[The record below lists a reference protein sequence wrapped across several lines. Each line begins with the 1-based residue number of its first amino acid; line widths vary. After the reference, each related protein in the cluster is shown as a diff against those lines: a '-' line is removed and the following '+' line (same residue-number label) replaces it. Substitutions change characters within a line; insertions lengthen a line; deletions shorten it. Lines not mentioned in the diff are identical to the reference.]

1 MPRLL
6 RKTFSA
12 GCLADLTSIS
22 PSLTLADMPVTYKD
36 EGRALFHL
44 SVPDFWTA
52 RAGGARAMTP
62 PGTEE
67 ARLVNRVIG
76 LTPVSEKGIW
86 MGFISPHGVST
97 YEQSLEYLRG
107 VGPFLVKNAEVQ
119 ERNKISVGGRPAAR
133 LTGSG
138 SRDGKAVNFTAVV
151 VDLPRDRVAI
161 SVVVMEAGVN
171 PDLVSDVN
179 AVFASFRAVQ

>member
-1 MPRLL
+1 MQNLFREVLA
-6 RKTFSA
+6 A
-12 GCLADLTSIS
+12 GWLAASVAIL
-22 PSLTLADMPVTYKD
+22 PSLTLAEMPITYKD
-36 EGRALFHL
+36 ENRALFHV
-44 SVPDFWTA
+44 SVPDFWTV
-52 RAGGARAMTP
+52 RAGGERAVTA
-62 PGTEE
+62 PGSNE
-67 ARLVNRVIG
+67 ARLINRVIG
-76 LTPVSEKGIW
+76 LTPVSEDGIW

-119 ERNKISVGGRPAAR
+119 ERKQISVGGLPAAR
-133 LTGSG
+133 LTGNG
-138 SRDGKAVNFTAVV
+138 SRDGKSVSFTAVV

-179 AVFASFRAVQ
+179 AVFASFRAVR

>member
-1 MPRLL
+1 MPNLL
-6 RKTFSA
+6 RKTIAA
-12 GCLADLTSIS
+12 GWLAASVAIL
-22 PSLTLADMPVTYKD
+22 PSLSLADMPVTYKD

-62 PGTEE
+62 PETDE

-76 LTPVSEKGIW
+76 LTPVSEGGIW

-107 VGPFLVKNAEVQ
+107 VGPFLVQDAEVE
-119 ERNKISVGGRPAAR
+119 ERKRITVDGLPAAR
-133 LTGSG
+133 ITGSG
-138 SRDGKAVNFTAVV
+138 RRDGRAVGFTAVV
-151 VDLPRDRVAI
+151 VVLPRNRVAI

-171 PDLVSDVN
+171 PHLVSDVN
-179 AVFASFRAVQ
+179 AVFASFRAIR

>member
-1 MPRLL
+1 MLSFVG
-6 RKTFSA
+6 KTIAAA
-12 GCLADLTSIS
+12 GLTVSVALTSG
-22 PSLTLADMPVTYKD
+22 PTLADMPVTYKD

-52 RAGGARAMTP
+52 RAGGGRALTA
-62 PGTEE
+62 PGSEE
-67 ARLVNRVIG
+67 ARLINRVIG
-76 LTPVSEKGIW
+76 LTPVSEDGIW
-86 MGFISPHGVST
+86 MGGISPHGVRT
-97 YEQSLEYLRG
+97 YDEALEYLRG
-107 VGPFLVKNAEVQ
+107 VGPFLVNNAEVS
-119 ERNKISVGGRPAAR
+119 ERKRISIGGMPAAR

-138 SRDGKAVNFTAVV
+138 SRDGKAVSFTAVV

-179 AVFASFRAVQ
+179 AVFASFRAVR